1 MGTPITGSSTQK
13 VTFKPPEEQPK
24 ARAVPEKEKKASVE
38 PASDEFEA
46 RASGRHPPVTLN
58 AASPLPSDTGTA
70 VPTHGTTSAKYQVGP
85 PRRPPIQHDN
95 GFLQNPKDPKDP
107 NPIATREP
115 SMSDRLAEA
124 KWAVKLEA
132 ARHLR
137 PDLKDATDA
146 YSHFLSGNG
155 KDRTFD
161 YERFVT
167 QDESGKKVLKSA
179 TQDTQKAAE
188 AQYAAMIAK
197 DPSLAGKPVTFQIT
211 GGPIGVGG
219 NDGKFPYPKTENWQK
234 AIGGHSIWNSATVTV
249 TPPSTPGG
257 KPSFSMDMT
266 VHAEDR
272 YNFNPNQKDIATGI
286 PDSDNGRFEQ
296 TGLAHQY
303 TQTGSVQRKVSW
315 SQGDIEN
322 ATSNPINNGRR

>member
-1 MGTPITGSSTQK
+1 MGTPITGSTPKK
-13 VTFKPPEEQPK
+13 VTYRPPEDTSK
-24 ARAVPEKEKKASVE
+24 TRTVAEKKPTVE
-38 PASDEFEA
+38 TPGDEFEKS
-46 RASGRHPPVTLN
+46 RAEGRYPPVALN
-58 AASPLPSDTGTA
+58 AAPPLPPDTGTT
-70 VPTHGTTSAKYQVGP
+70 VPTNGTTSAKYQVGP
-85 PRRPPIQHDN
+85 ARRPPIHHDN

-115 SMSDRLAEA
+115 SFSDRLAKG

-132 ARHLR
+132 ARQFR

-219 NDGKFPYPKTENWQK
+219 NDGKFPYPQTENWRK

-249 TPPSTPGG
+249 TPPTTPGG

-272 YNFNPNQKDIATGI
+272 YNFNPNQKDIDTGI
-286 PDSDNGRFEQ
+286 PDSENGRFEQ

-303 TQTGSVQRKVSW
+303 TQTGSVQRKVGW

-322 ATSNPINNGRR
+322 ATSTPINNGRG